1 MSTQATREFMYH
13 DFSNIQLQVAAS
25 SLFSLSGVTLWNQ
38 RDSSSL
44 HFMIRNHVFHE
55 SLYHFSKP
63 LIFEEKENVTQIIV
77 SCYFP
82 QLTKSESQIR
92 DLKLKE
98 KKNTRQKEGYGETS
112 KTDKSTVDT

>member
-1 MSTQATREFMYH
+1 MYH
-13 DFSNIQLQVAAS
+13 DFSNIQLPVADS
-25 SLFSLSGVTLWNQ
+25 SFSLLSGVTLWNQ
-38 RDSSSL
+38 RNSSSL
-44 HFMIRNHVFHE
+44 HFMIGNQVFHE

-82 QLTKSESQIR
+82 QLTRSESQIR

-98 KKNTRQKEGYGETS
+98 KTQDRRKDMEKQVKQIIRL
-112 KTDKSTVDT
+112 